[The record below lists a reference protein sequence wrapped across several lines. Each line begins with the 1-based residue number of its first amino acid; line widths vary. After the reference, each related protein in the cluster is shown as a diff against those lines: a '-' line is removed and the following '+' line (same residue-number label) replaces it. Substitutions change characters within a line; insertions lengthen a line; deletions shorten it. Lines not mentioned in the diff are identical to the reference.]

1 MRIDLVLSRLC
12 LAKTRSQAG
21 RACEDGAVRLNG
33 RPTKPSA
40 AVRPGDRVVLLEPSG
55 RFERE
60 FEILA
65 LPPEGSLP
73 RAAAR
78 DLYRLVVRR
87 AVPDPWGTG
96 AAPGSDAP

>member
-12 LAKTRSQAG
+12 LVKTRSQAG
-21 RACEDGAVRLNG
+21 RACEEGAVRLNG
-33 RPTKPSA
+33 RPAKTSS
-40 AVRPGDRVVLLEPSG
+40 AVRPGDRVVLLDPSG

-65 LPPEGSLP
+65 LPPEGSVP

-78 DLYRLVVRR
+78 ELYRLVERR
-87 AVPDPWGTG
+87 AVEDPWGPAPGQGTG
-96 AAPGSDAP
+96 AP

>member
-12 LAKTRSQAG
+12 LLKTRSQAG
-21 RACEDGAVRLNG
+21 RACEEGAVRLND
-33 RPTKPSA
+33 RPAKASA

-65 LPPEGSLP
+65 LPPDGSLS
-73 RAAAR
+73 RAVAR
-78 DLYRLVVRR
+78 DLCRLVERR
-87 AVPDPWGTG
+87 AVRDPWGSG
-96 AAPGSDAP
+96 AGPGGSTP

>member
-12 LAKTRSQAG
+12 LVKTRSQAG
-21 RACEDGAVRLNG
+21 RACEEGAVRLND
-33 RPTKPSA
+33 RPVKPSA
-40 AVRPGDRVVLLEPSG
+40 TVRPGDRVVLLDPAG

-65 LPPEGSLP
+65 LPPEHSLS

-78 DLYRLVVRR
+78 DLYRLREQR
-87 AVPDPWGTG
+87 AVEDPWGGGETPG
-96 AAPGSDAP
+96 AGTP

>member
-1 MRIDLVLSRLC
+1 M
-12 LAKTRSQAG
+12 
-21 RACEDGAVRLNG
+21 RLNE
-33 RPTKPSA
+33 RPAKAAA

-65 LPPEGSLP
+65 LPPEGSIS

-78 DLYRLVVRR
+78 DLYRLVERR
-87 AVPDPWGTG
+87 AVRDPWGHD
-96 AAPGSDAP
+96 PGSGGIVP

>member
-12 LAKTRSQAG
+12 LMKTRSQAG
-21 RACEDGAVRLNG
+21 RACDEGAVRLND
-33 RPTKPSA
+33 RPVKPSA
-40 AVRPGDRVVLLEPSG
+40 AVRPGDRVVLLDPSG

-65 LPPEGSLP
+65 LPPEHSLS

-78 DLYRLVVRR
+78 DLYRLREER
-87 AVPDPWGTG
+87 AVEDPWRGSG
-96 AAPGSDAP
+96 APGASSR

>member
-12 LAKTRSQAG
+12 LVKTRSQAG

-33 RPTKPSA
+33 RPTKASS
-40 AVRPGDRVVLLEPSG
+40 AVRPGDRVVLLDPSG

-60 FEILA
+60 YEILA
-65 LPPEGSLP
+65 LPPEGSVS

-78 DLYRLVVRR
+78 DLYRLVELR
-87 AVPDPWGTG
+87 AVEDPWGPGPG
-96 AAPGSDAP
+96 AGVP